1 MSPTSYRAAPPRDTH
16 SVSRC
21 EKIYVSARP
30 LTVKKICKILLGG
43 RFHISLSLPHIRC
56 WRRFAPFIFAKKIFC
71 FRLFASAFDF
81 YSRLGHAVS
90 QSTVAQYADIYST
103 PNLVGSK
110 YMAYELFYRNLP
122 YLRRLRHARRAAR
135 YHNLRNL

>member
-56 WRRFAPFIFAKKIFC
+56 WRSFAPLVFAKIIFALGLA
-71 FRLFASAFDF
+71 RLLFAFASL
-81 YSRLGHAVS
+81 LGHAVS
-90 QSTVAQYADIYST
+90 QNALAQYAVIYST

-110 YMAYELFYRNLP
+110 YMAYELFY
-122 YLRRLRHARRAAR
+122 
-135 YHNLRNL
+135 